1 MANKI
6 VSVTY
11 YQTLKDVFWAPA
23 SGKKWI
29 RKYKCQKNW
38 KNLHV
43 LSKKAKIR
51 DVKMLK
57 QLHYH

>member
-11 YQTLKDVFWAPA
+11 YQTLKDVFWPLRPER
-23 SGKKWI
+23 SGKIDVKKI
-29 RKYKCQKNW
+29 GKICRVCQ
-38 KNLHV
+38 
-43 LSKKAKIR
+43 KKAKIR

-57 QLHYH
+57 PFRYL